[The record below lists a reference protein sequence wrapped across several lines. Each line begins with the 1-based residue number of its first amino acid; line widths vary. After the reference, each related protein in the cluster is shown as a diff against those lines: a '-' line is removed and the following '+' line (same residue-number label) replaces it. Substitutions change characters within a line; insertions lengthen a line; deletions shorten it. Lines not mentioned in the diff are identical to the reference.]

1 MFQAA
6 PILCECVDIV
16 RRSGAIIRAHWPR
29 PRRVRHKGSIDL
41 VTETDLAVEAFLKE
55 KLAVLLPEASF
66 MAEESSASDQQ
77 PGPLCW
83 IIDPVDGTTN
93 FVHRIPLVGTSVAL
107 WQEGRVVL
115 GVVNVPMLDE
125 CFWAV
130 RGQGAFCND
139 RPVAVSEAAT
149 LTDALVGT
157 GFPYDVAARLPE
169 VLERLAAVLPVTQGL
184 RRIGAASVDLAYL
197 ACGRLDAFYEAG
209 LKPWDLAAGW
219 LLVEEAGGRVSN
231 LRNEPLCFG
240 EALLA
245 SNGRLH
251 AAMAAL
257 LMKTA

>member
-16 RRSGAIIRAHWPR
+16 RRSGAIIRAHWSR

-157 GFPYDVAARLPE
+157 GLRYDEAARLRE
-169 VLERLAAVLPVTQGL
+169 VMERIAAVLPVTQGL

-251 AAMAAL
+251 DAMAAL

>member
-6 PILCECVDIV
+6 SILRECVDIV
-16 RRSGAIIRAHWPR
+16 RRSGAIIRDHWSR
-29 PRRVRHKGSIDL
+29 SRCVRYKGSIDL

-55 KLAVLLPEASF
+55 KLAALLPEASF
-66 MAEESSASDQQ
+66 MAEESSAADQQ

-83 IIDPVDGTTN
+83 IIDPVDGT
-93 FVHRIPLVGTSVAL
+93 SVAL
-107 WQEGRVVL
+107 WQEDRVVL

-125 CFWAV
+125 CFRAV

-139 RPVAVSEAAT
+139 RPIAVSEAAT
-149 LTDALVGT
+149 LADALVGT

-209 LKPWDLAAGW
+209 LKPWDMAAGW

-245 SNGRLH
+245 SNDRLH
-251 AAMAAL
+251 DAMAAL
-257 LMKTA
+257 LLKTA